1 MTQLYERHLRGSGLR
16 ITQFTLLQ
24 ALALAGELTQGAL
37 GGALALDSTTLS
49 RTLRP
54 LEQAGWVRCSAG
66 KNDRR
71 ERHWRLTA
79 AGRRKLEAARPSWS
93 AAQTE
98 LRSRIGNS
106 GWQVLVGGLTETTVA
121 LWEI

>member
-1 MTQLYERHLRGSGLR
+1 MSQLYERHLRGSGLR

-37 GGALALDSTTLS
+37 GGALAIDSTTLS

-54 LEQAGWVRCSAG
+54 LERAGWVQCRAG
-66 KNDRR
+66 TDDRR
-71 ERHWRLTA
+71 ERHWVLTA
-79 AGRRKLEAARPSWS
+79 AGRRKLEAAQPAWS

-98 LRSRIGNS
+98 LRSRIGDP
-106 GWQVLVGGLTETTVA
+106 GWRALVGGLTETTVA
-121 LWEI
+121 LGQV